1 MPGAGTVLHART
13 CVGATPRGVLLVG
26 GSSGLVCI
34 IARGARRV
42 VARSAIRSRHF
53 CAASVHSFAH
63 HGVLSHDVQKGAH
76 AKGGYIGHCVGTV
89 SWGKLREKHPC
100 LIICMGNAGNTM
112 SVYHLDTSVH
122 SPCTLRVPGY
132 GYPDMH
138 ILCIIL
144 MRSIH
149 TFAYQVSK

>member
-122 SPCTLRVPGY
+122 SPCTLRVLYWPEALFRSFQRVQLRGVPGAGTRY
-132 GYPDMH
+132 
-138 ILCIIL
+138 
-144 MRSIH
+144 
-149 TFAYQVSK
+149 